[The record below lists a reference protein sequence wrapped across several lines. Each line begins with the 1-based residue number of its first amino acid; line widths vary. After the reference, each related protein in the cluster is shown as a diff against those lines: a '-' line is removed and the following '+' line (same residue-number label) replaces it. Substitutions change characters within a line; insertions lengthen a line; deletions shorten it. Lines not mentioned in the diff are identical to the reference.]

1 MGIGFST
8 LNYLPM
14 KTTKNATSPP
24 NTDIQVH
31 FDFSCIFFSFF
42 KDVQYPKYSE
52 SAVEFDT
59 SAQYISS
66 SKTMQLSNY
75 LVKYLEKKNYLQMT
89 YHSSF
94 HLVLLLIACESNK
107 QAPGMDRE
115 EFLCYLHQWKLD
127 HKMGKTV
134 EVLYRTVHLM
144 RC

>member
-75 LVKYLEKKNYLQMT
+75 LVKYLKKKLPSDDVSQ
-89 YHSSF
+89 F
-94 HLVLLLIACESNK
+94 IPFGIVI
-107 QAPGMDRE
+107 DR
-115 EFLCYLHQWKLD
+115 LRK
-127 HKMGKTV
+127 
-134 EVLYRTVHLM
+134 
-144 RC
+144 